1 MTTTLENMAITRIMA
16 SEDWQAKNA
25 YRFHILL
32 LPEEDRSW
40 SAIVLNLPGIGSCGD
55 TEEESIENVKEA
67 IRAGLDAY
75 DGEEIPWKDNTTLV
89 DVPPGAKQRWIILD
103 A

>member
-1 MTTTLENMAITRIMA
+1 MSATLENMAITRIMA
-16 SEDWQAKNA
+16 REDWQANKA

-32 LPEEDRSW
+32 LQEEDGSW
-40 SAIVLNLPGIGSCGD
+40 SAVVLNLPGIGSCGP
-55 TEEESIENVKEA
+55 TGEEAMNNA
-67 IRAGLDAY
+67 IDAIHGALEAY

>member
-1 MTTTLENMAITRIMA
+1 MSTTLENMAITRIMA
-16 SEDWQAKNA
+16 REDWQQKNA

-32 LPEEDRSW
+32 VPEEDGAW
-40 SAIVLNLPGIGSCGD
+40 SAIVLNLPGIGSCGT
-55 TEEESIENVKEA
+55 TEEEAMDNVKEA
-67 IRAGLDAY
+67 IRGALDAY
-75 DGEEIPWKDNTTLV
+75 DDEIPWKTNATLV